1 VAKALSGELDGFAY
15 PSVSARTYN
24 GTEMIPT
31 LEWLPEGVNFL
42 DQTKLPHQEVYVL
55 ATDYKQVATVIKDMI
70 VRGAMAIGVSAAMGV
85 ALGIDRST
93 AETLP
98 ELTAEVDVICK
109 TLAETRPTAVNLF
122 WGIAQVRDLYTELAA
137 KNTPIPEIKTA
148 VVALARRLYDE
159 DIANLRKL
167 GAFGAELL
175 PQEGTVL
182 THCNA
187 GALAACGYGSALGVI
202 RAAVERGQKIDVFAD
217 ETRPFNQ
224 GTRLTAWE
232 LVKDNI
238 PTTLICDNM
247 AGYFMSKGRI
257 SAVIVGADRIAANG
271 DTANKIGTYSVSILA
286 KEHGIPFYVA
296 APFNTIDCETASGDL
311 IPIEQRNARE
321 VTHVNGVQVT
331 PDGVGIENPAF
342 DVTPA
347 KYITAIVTERGVLRA
362 PFGASIQQMA
372 GSNPAVL
379 QSELTPV

>member
-1 VAKALSGELDGFAY
+1 
-15 PSVSARTYN
+15 
-24 GTEMIPT
+24 MIPT

-42 DQTKLPHQEVYVL
+42 DQTKLPFEETYVL
-55 ATDYKQVATVIKDMI
+55 ATDYKQVARVIKDMI

-93 AETLP
+93 ATTLP
-98 ELTAEVDVICK
+98 ELTAELDIICK

-122 WGIAQVRDLYTELAA
+122 WGIEQVRNRYTELAA
-137 KNTPIPEIKTA
+137 KNTAIPEIKKS
-148 VVALARRLYDE
+148 VVALANRLYDE

-167 GAFGAELL
+167 GAFGAALL
-175 PQEGTVL
+175 PEEGTIL

-202 RAAVERGQKIDVFAD
+202 RAAIEAGKKIDVFAD

-247 AGYFMSKGRI
+247 AGYFMQQGRI
-257 SAVIVGADRIAANG
+257 QAVIVGADRIAANG

-296 APFNTIDCETASGDL
+296 APFNTIDLATASGEL
-311 IPIEQRNARE
+311 IPIEQRAARE
-321 VTHVNGVQVT
+321 VTHVSGVQVT
-331 PDGVGIENPAF
+331 PHGVQIQNPAF

-347 KYITAIVTERGVLRA
+347 KNITAIITERGVLRV
-362 PFGASIQQMA
+362 PFTESIRAMA
-372 GSNPAVL
+372 DEKPTAA
-379 QSELTPV
+379 ELVSA

>member
-1 VAKALSGELDGFAY
+1 
-15 PSVSARTYN
+15 
-24 GTEMIPT
+24 MIPT

-42 DQTKLPHQEVYVL
+42 DQTKLPLEETYVL

-85 ALGIDRST
+85 ALGIERTSAT
-93 AETLP
+93 TLP
-98 ELTAEVDVICK
+98 DLTAEVDLICK

-122 WGIAQVRDLYTELAA
+122 WGIAQVRDLYTSLAA
-137 KNTPIPEIKTA
+137 KDTPIPEIKRQ
-148 VVALARRLYDE
+148 VVALALRLYDE
-159 DIANLRKL
+159 DIANLRRL

-175 PQEGTVL
+175 PQQGTVL

-202 RAAVERGQKIDVFAD
+202 RAAIERGKKIDVFAD

-224 GTRLTAWE
+224 GARLTAWE
-232 LVKDNI
+232 LMKDGI

-271 DTANKIGTYSVSILA
+271 DTANKIGTYSVAILA
-286 KEHGIPFYVA
+286 REHGIPFYVA
-296 APFNTIDCETASGDL
+296 APYNTIDPETTSGDL
-311 IPIEQRNARE
+311 IPIEQRSARE
-321 VTHVNGVQVT
+321 ITHVNGRQVT
-331 PDGVGIENPAF
+331 PDGVAIENPAF

-347 KYITAIVTERGVLRA
+347 KYITAIITERGVLREPYGESIRTMAAVDQPQGELA
-362 PFGASIQQMA
+362 PA
-372 GSNPAVL
+372 
-379 QSELTPV
+379 

>member
-1 VAKALSGELDGFAY
+1 
-15 PSVSARTYN
+15 
-24 GTEMIPT
+24 MIPT

-42 DQTKLPHQEVYVL
+42 DQTKLPLEETYVL
-55 ATDYKQVATVIKDMI
+55 ATDYNQVATVIKDMI

-93 AETLP
+93 ATNLAD
-98 ELTAEVDVICK
+98 LNKEVEIICK

-122 WGIAQVRDLYTELAA
+122 WGIAQIRNLYDALAA
-137 KNTPIPEIKTA
+137 KKTPIPVIKRA
-148 VVALARRLYDE
+148 VVALANRLYDE

-167 GAFGAELL
+167 GAFGAALL
-175 PQEGTVL
+175 PQQATVL

-202 RAAVERGQKIDVFAD
+202 RAAIERGQKIDVFAD

-224 GTRLTAWE
+224 GARLTAWE

-247 AGYFMSKGRI
+247 SGYFMSKGRI
-257 SAVIVGADRIAANG
+257 QAVIVGADRIAANG

-296 APFNTIDCETASGDL
+296 APFNTIDTATASGDL
-311 IPIEQRNARE
+311 IPIEQRSARE

-331 PDGVGIENPAF
+331 PHGVSIENPAF

-347 KYITAIVTERGVLRA
+347 KYITAIITERGVLRA
-362 PFGASIQQMA
+362 PYSESIRAMASGAPI
-372 GSNPAVL
+372 PA
-379 QSELTPV
+379 ELVIA